1 MARKSTYRK
10 VMPQEGR
17 TIRNATLYRSS
28 RDAALYQGPQVPSL
42 ALKLAI
48 YEHIQL
54 SVLGVHWYT
63 KKRHLTWCS
72 TTERSRG
79 ISRKRTQLDDA
90 QLFGV
95 RLMLMVAGVSEMV
108 EREMWVVPDP
118 RLSDIA
124 RWAAHTNVSRD
135 RVYEIARF
143 IAGYN

>member
-1 MARKSTYRK
+1 MARKSPYRK
-10 VMPQEGR
+10 VMPLEGR
-17 TIRNATLYRSS
+17 TIRN
-28 RDAALYQGPQVPSL
+28 ALYQGPQVPSL
-42 ALKLAI
+42 ALKLAV
-48 YEHIQL
+48 YEHIHL
-54 SVLGVHWYT
+54 SVPGVHWYT

-79 ISRKRTQLDDA
+79 ISRKRAQLDDA
-90 QLFGV
+90 QLF
-95 RLMLMVAGVSEMV
+95 EMV